1 MTQFLITEIKH
12 GQETFVDVT
21 KPHDNEIY
29 TLVEAERAEDA
40 RRKYEEGNNGQ

>member
-1 MTQFLITEIKH
+1 MSNNRDKH

-21 KPHDNEIY
+21 KPHDNETY

>member
-29 TLVEAERAEDA
+29 TLVEEESAEEA

>member
-21 KPHDNEIY
+21 KPHDNETY
-29 TLVEAERAEDA
+29 TLVEAESKSEALS
-40 RRKYEEGNNGQ
+40 KYEEGYND

>member
-1 MTQFLITEIKH
+1 VTQFLITEIKH

-21 KPHDNEIY
+21 KPHDNETY

>member
-12 GQETFVDVT
+12 GQETFVNVT
-21 KPHDNEIY
+21 KPHDNETY